1 MINVEL
7 ASKWEKVL
15 EELKPIIPQIAYN
28 TWFSNLKAKR
38 LDEKL
43 GILFLTA
50 DNDMAKD
57 MLNKRYLPVTTNAI
71 ETVFG
76 KSYSVSISV
85 EQKLELIPNGDPEK
99 HSKEFT
105 DENWLNPKFTFENF
119 IVGENNKFAHAAAVA
134 VAQFPSESYNPLFLY
149 GGSGLGKTHLM
160 HAIGCYILKNT
171 KFKKKVL
178 YVSSEMF
185 VNEFI
190 AVLES
195 GKMRTTSKTSE
206 FRRKYRD
213 VDVLMIDDI
222 QFLEKKEQCQVEFF
236 NTFNELYNKNK
247 QIIISSDRPPTN
259 LKSFD
264 ERLTSRL
271 SCSMVADLTPP
282 DIETRIAIL
291 LNDANNDNINVDD
304 DLHEVI
310 NIIAE
315 KFPNNIRE
323 LEGAFS
329 RVISFSELMNE
340 HVNVRFAKQVLK
352 EIFTEK
358 DNEINPNNIKKKVCK
373 YFNIKVSDIESANR
387 SRKFAYPRQISMYLC
402 RELTDLSLPKIG
414 EYFGGR
420 DHTTVIHACNKISD
434 EIETSEECKKLINNF
449 LDELSK

>member
-1 MINVEL
+1 MTNIEL
-7 ASKWEKVL
+7 ANNWEKVL
-15 EELKPIIPQIAYN
+15 EAIKPIIPPIAYN

-38 LDEKL
+38 IDEKL
-43 GILFLTA
+43 GILFLSA

-57 MLNKRYLPVTTNAI
+57 MLNKRYLPLTTNAI
-71 ETVFG
+71 ESVFG
-76 KSYSVSISV
+76 KQYSVSIFV
-85 EQKLELIPNGDPEK
+85 EQKMELIPNGDPEN

-134 VAQFPSESYNPLFLY
+134 VAEYPSESYNPLFLY

-185 VNEFI
+185 VNELI
-190 AVLES
+190 SALGS
-195 GKMRTTSKTSE
+195 GTIRTTNKTSE

-236 NTFNELYNKNK
+236 NTFNELYNQKK

-259 LKSFD
+259 LKTFD

-282 DIETRIAIL
+282 DLETRIAIL
-291 LNDANNDNINVDD
+291 LNNANNDNITVDE
-304 DLHEVI
+304 DLQEVI
-310 NIIAE
+310 NVIAE

-329 RVISFSELMNE
+329 RVVSFSELMNE
-340 HVNVRFAKQVLK
+340 RITVRFAKEVLK

-358 DNEINPNNIKKKVCK
+358 DNEVNPVNIKKKVCK
-373 YFNIKVSDIESANR
+373 YFNIKVSDIESSNR
-387 SRKFAYPRQISMYLC
+387 ARKFAYPRQISMFLC

-420 DHTTVIHACNKISD
+420 DHTTVIHACNKIS
-434 EIETSEECKKLINNF
+434 EEFNKSEECRKLIIS
-449 LDELSK
+449 LKEEIQG

>member
-1 MINVEL
+1 MTNIEL
-7 ASKWEKVL
+7 ANNWEKVL
-15 EELKPIIPQIAYN
+15 EVIKPIIPPIAYN

-38 LDEKL
+38 IDEKL
-43 GILFLTA
+43 GILFLSA

-57 MLNKRYLPVTTNAI
+57 MLNKRYLPLTTNAI
-71 ETVFG
+71 ESVFG
-76 KSYSVSISV
+76 KQYSVSIFV
-85 EQKLELIPNGDPEK
+85 EQKMELIPNGDPEK

-134 VAQFPSESYNPLFLY
+134 VAEYPSESYNPLFLY

-185 VNEFI
+185 VNELI
-190 AVLES
+190 SALGS
-195 GKMRTTSKTSE
+195 GTIRTTNKTSE

-236 NTFNELYNKNK
+236 NTFNELYNQKK

-259 LKSFD
+259 LKTFD

-282 DIETRIAIL
+282 DLETRIAIL
-291 LNDANNDNINVDD
+291 LNNANNDNITVDE
-304 DLHEVI
+304 DLQEVI
-310 NIIAE
+310 NVIAE

-329 RVISFSELMNE
+329 RVVSFSELMNE
-340 HVNVRFAKQVLK
+340 RITVRFAKEVLK

-358 DNEINPNNIKKKVCK
+358 DNEVNPANIKKKVCK
-373 YFNIKVSDIESANR
+373 YFNIKVSDIESSNR
-387 SRKFAYPRQISMYLC
+387 ARKFAYPRQISMFLC

-420 DHTTVIHACNKISD
+420 DHTTVIHACNKIS
-434 EIETSEECKKLINNF
+434 EEFNKSEECRKLIIS
-449 LDELSK
+449 LKEEIQG